1 MLPLWYTKHGE
12 TMKDEKLR
20 TGEKRLLAVA
30 WVLALAL
37 FVFALVW
44 FQISKPVSVSFV
56 DVGQG
61 DASLIQAGRHGNVL
75 IDGGDAGSGVTLIDY
90 LANQNVRALDA
101 VFVSHFHEDHMS
113 GITELMTQDFPIRML
128 YLPKVSENS
137 QEEANFLKLVHEK
150 QIPMRRIS
158 AGEELTIGKAHYC
171 ILWPEEKAEYMTA
184 NNQSLVLRVD
194 YGENRVLFTGD
205 IEASAQAELVQ
216 EKSEQ
221 LSAQVLKVPHH
232 GGQSAVYR
240 PFLAACHPQFAVIE
254 VGMNNYYG
262 HPSQEMLTALA
273 DSGCTVYRTDLNGT
287 VKLLLDKEKNKR
299 IETADKWRTL
309 K

>member
-1 MLPLWYTKHGE
+1 
-12 TMKDEKLR
+12 MKYEKLK
-20 TGEKRLLAVA
+20 TGEKRLLVGT

-44 FQISKPVSVSFV
+44 FQASKPVSVSFV

-61 DASLIQAGRHGNVL
+61 DACLIQAGHRGNVL
-75 IDGGDAGSGVTLIDY
+75 IDGGDGGSGVTLMSY
-90 LANQNVRALDA
+90 FANQNVRALDA
-101 VFVSHFHEDHMS
+101 VFVSHFHEDHIS
-113 GITELMTQDFPIRML
+113 GIMELIAQDFPIKML
-128 YLPKVSENS
+128 YLPEVSDAS
-137 QEEANFLKLVHEK
+137 QEEENFLKLVHEK

-158 AGEELTIGKAHYC
+158 VSEELTIGKARYC
-171 ILWPEEKAEYMTA
+171 ILWPEDKAEHLTA

-194 YGENRVLFTGD
+194 YGENRFLFTGD

-216 EKSEQ
+216 EKKGQ

-232 GGQSAVYR
+232 GGESAVYR
-240 PFLAACHPQFAVIE
+240 PFLEACHPQYAVIE

-262 HPSQEMLTALA
+262 HPSQKMLDGLTACG
-273 DSGCTVYRTDLNGT
+273 STVYRTDLHGA
-287 VKLLLDKEKNKR
+287 VKLLVDKEKIKR
-299 IETADKWRTL
+299 IEIADKWRTL